1 MIMYVSLVRTLWGFW
16 IFDYKLSVLL
26 CISQCVQ
33 KDLCNAIPHC
43 HHAFV
48 EGLSQHMFSNFENTE
63 CLLLRHATWLSK
75 FYSAIEFVGIC

>member
-1 MIMYVSLVRTLWGFW
+1 MCHKSELYGALG

-33 KDLCNAIPHC
+33 TDLCNAIPHR

-48 EGLSQHMFSNFENTE
+48 EGLSQHMFSDFENTE